1 MRGSEAIAKILKIE
15 GIPFVTAYPGGGPR
29 SPVSSIINET
39 NAVGIRTILP
49 RTERGGTNISDGYS
63 RISGKVGV
71 NALYSGPGVEN
82 AFAGVAQA
90 YADNSPLLVLAGQAT
105 RMQMGA
111 GSANN
116 DFDALY
122 VYRNITKW
130 SERINLAQRVPEFLR
145 RAFTYL
151 RTGKPRPVFLEM
163 PFDVPMEEF
172 DNDLFKYEVIKG
184 WKSGGDLRD
193 VEVAV
198 RAIIAA
204 KNPLIHAGE
213 GVFYARGWNELIELA
228 ELVQAPVMA
237 SMKGKGVFPEDHPL
251 SVGVSGQA
259 ASDVARH
266 FLGKA
271 DLVFA
276 IGASLSRGP
285 GIRIPEGKVI
295 IHSIIDEYAINKDYL
310 VNHVIIGDAKL
321 VLRQMID
328 EVKKQIGDGGRR
340 PNEALTDEIAR
351 LKEEWLKKWMPLLTS
366 NEVPINPYRAVW
378 DLRNTIDR
386 KNTIATHDAGWP
398 RNQFVPFWETLTPNG
413 YLGWGHHSTLGFSIA
428 GSIGAKLAEP
438 EKTVLSFTG
447 DGAFGEGGIEFETS
461 ARHRIPILVVIPNNG
476 GLGHY
481 SADCPSHWKYAG
493 DYAKIAEGMGGHGER
508 VEKPDEIIPAI
519 KRALKAMKSGK
530 PALLDVISKLEWS
543 SQATGPKI

>member
-1 MRGSEAIAKILKIE
+1 MKGCEAIAKILKIE
-15 GIPFVTAYPGGGPR
+15 GIPFVTAYPGGGPS
-29 SPVSSIINET
+29 SPVSSIINEA

-49 RTERGGTNISDGYS
+49 RTERGGTNISDGYA

-90 YADNSPLLVLAGQAT
+90 YADNSPLLVLAGQAR

-130 SERINLAQRVPEFLR
+130 SQRINLAQRAPEFLR
-145 RAFTYL
+145 RAFTYM
-151 RTGKPRPVFLEM
+151 RTGKSRPVFLEM
-163 PFDVPMEEF
+163 PFDVAMEEF
-172 DNDLFKYEVIKG
+172 DDDLFKYEAVKG

-204 KNPLIHAGE
+204 KNPLFFAGE
-213 GVFYARGWNELIELA
+213 GVLYARGWNELAELA
-228 ELVQAPVMA
+228 ELVQVPVMA

-259 ASDVARH
+259 ASDVGRH

-285 GIRIPEGKVI
+285 GIRIPEGKII

-328 EVKKQIGDGGRR
+328 EVRKQIGDGGRR
-340 PNEALTDEIAR
+340 PNEILTDEIAR
-351 LKEEWLKKWMPLLTS
+351 LKEKWLKKWMPMLTS

-386 KNTIATHDAGWP
+386 KNAIATHDAGWP
-398 RNQFVPFWETLTPNG
+398 RNQFVPFWETPTPRG
-413 YLGWGHHSTLGFSIA
+413 YLGWGHHSTLGFSVA

-438 EKTVLSFTG
+438 DKTVLSFTG
-447 DGAFGEGGIEFETS
+447 DGAFGEGGIEFETA
-461 ARHRIPILVVIPNNG
+461 ARYKIPILMVIPNNG

-493 DYAKIAEGMGGHGER
+493 DYAKIAEGMGGYGER

-543 SQATGPKI
+543 SQGTGPKI

>member
-1 MRGSEAIAKILKIE
+1 MKGCEAIAKILKIE
-15 GIPFVTAYPGGGPR
+15 GIPFVTAYPGGGPS
-29 SPVSSIINET
+29 SPVSSIINEA

-49 RTERGGTNISDGYS
+49 RTERGGTNISDGYA

-90 YADNSPLLVLAGQAT
+90 YADNSPLLVLAGQAR

-130 SERINLAQRVPEFLR
+130 SERINLAQRAPEFLR
-145 RAFTYL
+145 RAFTYM
-151 RTGKPRPVFLEM
+151 RTGKSRPVFLEM
-163 PFDVPMEEF
+163 PFDVAMEEF
-172 DNDLFKYEVIKG
+172 DDDLFKYEAVKG

-204 KNPLIHAGE
+204 KNPLFFAGE
-213 GVFYARGWNELIELA
+213 GVLYARGWKELAELA
-228 ELVQAPVMA
+228 ELVQVPVMA

-259 ASDVARH
+259 ASDVGRH

-285 GIRIPEGKVI
+285 GIRIPEGKII

-328 EVKKQIGDGGRR
+328 EVRKQIGDGGRR
-340 PNEALTDEIAR
+340 PNEILTDEIAR

-386 KNTIATHDAGWP
+386 KNAIATHDAGWP
-398 RNQFVPFWETLTPNG
+398 RNQFVPFWETPTPRG
-413 YLGWGHHSTLGFSIA
+413 YLGWGHHSTLGFSVA

-438 EKTVLSFTG
+438 DKTVLSFTG
-447 DGAFGEGGIEFETS
+447 DGAFGEGGIEFETA
-461 ARHRIPILVVIPNNG
+461 ARHKIPILMVIPNNG

-493 DYAKIAEGMGGHGER
+493 DYAKIAEGMGGYGER

-543 SQATGPKI
+543 SQGTGPKI

>member
-1 MRGSEAIAKILKIE
+1 MKGCEAIAKILKIE
-15 GIPFVTAYPGGGPR
+15 GIPFVTAYPGGEPS
-29 SPVSSIINET
+29 SPVSSIINEA

-49 RTERGGTNISDGYS
+49 RTERGGTNISDGYA

-90 YADNSPLLVLAGQAT
+90 YADNSPLLVLAGQAR

-130 SERINLAQRVPEFLR
+130 SQRINLAQRAPEFLR
-145 RAFTYL
+145 RAFTYM
-151 RTGKPRPVFLEM
+151 RTGKSRPVFLEM
-163 PFDVPMEEF
+163 PFDVAMEEF
-172 DNDLFKYEVIKG
+172 DDDLFKYEAVKG

-204 KNPLIHAGE
+204 KNPLFFAGE
-213 GVFYARGWNELIELA
+213 GVLYARGWNELAELA
-228 ELVQAPVMA
+228 ELVQVPVMA

-259 ASDVARH
+259 ASDVGRH

-285 GIRIPEGKVI
+285 GIRIPQGKII

-328 EVKKQIGDGGRR
+328 EVRKQIGDGGRR
-340 PNEALTDEIAR
+340 PNEILTDEIAR
-351 LKEEWLKKWMPLLTS
+351 LKEEWLKKWMPMLTS

-386 KNTIATHDAGWP
+386 KNAIATHDAGWP
-398 RNQFVPFWETLTPNG
+398 RNQFVPFWETPTPRG
-413 YLGWGHHSTLGFSIA
+413 YLGWGHHSTLGFSVA

-438 EKTVLSFTG
+438 DKTVLSFTG
-447 DGAFGEGGIEFETS
+447 DGAFGEGGIEFETA
-461 ARHRIPILVVIPNNG
+461 ARHKIPILMVIPNNG

-493 DYAKIAEGMGGHGER
+493 DYAKIAEGMGGYGER

-543 SQATGPKI
+543 SQSTGPKI

>member
-1 MRGSEAIAKILKIE
+1 MRGSEAIAKILEIE

-49 RTERGGTNISDGYS
+49 RTERGGTNISDGYA

-90 YADNSPLLVLAGQAT
+90 YADNSPLLVLAGQAR

-130 SERINLAQRVPEFLR
+130 SERINLAQRAPEFLR
-145 RAFTYL
+145 RAFTYM
-151 RTGKPRPVFLEM
+151 RTGKSRPVFLEM
-163 PFDVPMEEF
+163 PFDVAMEEF
-172 DNDLFKYEVIKG
+172 DDDLFKYEAVKG

-204 KNPLIHAGE
+204 KNPLFFAGE
-213 GVFYARGWNELIELA
+213 GVLYARGWKELAEFA
-228 ELVQAPVMA
+228 ELVQVPVMA

-259 ASDVARH
+259 ANDVGRH

-285 GIRIPEGKVI
+285 GIRIPEGKII

-328 EVKKQIGDGGRR
+328 EVRKQIGDGGRR
-340 PNEALTDEIAR
+340 PNEILTDEIAR

-386 KNTIATHDAGWP
+386 KNAIATHDAGWP
-398 RNQFVPFWETLTPNG
+398 RNQFVPFWETPTPRG
-413 YLGWGHHSTLGFSIA
+413 YLGWGHHSTLGFSVA

-438 EKTVLSFTG
+438 DKTVLSFTG
-447 DGAFGEGGIEFETS
+447 DGAFGEGGIEFETA
-461 ARHRIPILVVIPNNG
+461 ARHKIPILMVIPNNG

-493 DYAKIAEGMGGHGER
+493 DYAKIAEGMGGYGER

-543 SQATGPKI
+543 SQGTGPKI